1 MPNAECRMPNA
12 ECGMRNAECG
22 MQNSNNEEETTVR
35 LLKYGA
41 VLALSLVAATAQ
53 AQKYPS
59 KPIRMIVGYAPGG
72 GRHISA
78 LIIAPQITEAL
89 GQQVVVENRA
99 GAAQNVAAEYIIKQ
113 PADGYTV
120 LLSSAALGVNISLY
134 AKLNYPRVLDFV
146 PIAVFSTSPNLLLVH
161 PSYPA

>member
-1 MPNAECRMPNA
+1 MSDERRKNT
-12 ECGMRNAECG
+12 
-22 MQNSNNEEETTVR
+22 NNVEERFVK

-41 VLALSLVAATAQ
+41 VFGLALAAGVVQ

-72 GRHISA
+72 GSDIMARLIS
-78 LIIAPQITEAL
+78 PQITEAL

-113 PADGYTV
+113 PADGYT
-120 LLSSAALGVNISLY
+120 LFLSSAALGVNISLY
-134 AKLNYPRVLDFV
+134 PKLNYHPVRDFV
-146 PIAVFSTSPNLLLVH
+146 PIAVFSTSP
-161 PSYPA
+161 